1 MTLSSDNNHESNHP
15 ILLSNEQKQ
24 LGKDLY
30 KLYRE
35 IISEAEK
42 IKNYYKKNN
51 ANLQYENWSADNLIC
66 YLSLRKKNIEDLQLR
81 LAEDGLSSLGRL
93 ENHVLV
99 NFEQILKHFGY
110 LPNINTQLKKISY
123 DDAQLTIFNRST
135 L

>member
-1 MTLSSDNNHESNHP
+1 MRSMTLSSDNNQESNHP
-15 ILLSNEQKQ
+15 ILLSNEQRQ

-42 IKNYYKKNN
+42 IKNYYKENN

-81 LAEDGLSSLGRL
+81 FS
-93 ENHVLV
+93 
-99 NFEQILKHFGY
+99 
-110 LPNINTQLKKISY
+110 
-123 DDAQLTIFNRST
+123 
-135 L
+135 

>member
-1 MTLSSDNNHESNHP
+1 MRSMTLSSDYNHEPNHP
-15 ILLSNEQKQ
+15 IILSKEQKQ

-30 KLYRE
+30 RLYLE

-42 IKNYYKKNN
+42 IKNYYKVNN
-51 ANLQYENWSADNLIC
+51 VNLQYENWSADNLIC

-99 NFEQILKHFGY
+99 NLEQILKHFGY
-110 LPNINTQLKKISY
+110 LPNISTQLKK
-123 DDAQLTIFNRST
+123 
-135 L
+135 